1 VTFRLQTQ
9 SLDASTLMIFYLKS
23 EFIYLL
29 MHMVFYLK
37 KLNSLFCIFKMH
49 IYSIIFMFIYKPWS

>member
-1 VTFRLQTQ
+1 
-9 SLDASTLMIFYLKS
+9 MIFYLKS
-23 EFIYLL
+23 EFIYFL

-49 IYSIIFMFIYKPWS
+49 IYSIVFMFIYKPWS